1 MITIIRVE
9 NTSDRTQE
17 VVVYPKLR
25 VTIHSS
31 GDRSH
36 LPAKPTGRQPVAPTE
51 ARPFNIPYYVLVSGL
66 TRGGGG
72 LCSVSGGN
80 ARTDL
85 TTPRDR
91 IHGDH
96 FL

>member
-51 ARPFNIPYYVLVSGL
+51 ARPFIIPYYVLVSGL
-66 TRGGGG
+66 TRGEEGGALFSFG
-72 LCSVSGGN
+72 RERSN
-80 ARTDL
+80 RPHE
-85 TTPRDR
+85 TT
-91 IHGDH
+91 
-96 FL
+96 